1 LQTQASALTR
11 YPIVTI
17 APEPAASFRRHNG
30 MQYTR
35 SGKIGLAVITLTVT
49 FTGVALIAGC
59 SSSGVKGSA
68 SSASAALPPSAQ
80 HQATGSTG
88 GGYPAAGAGK
98 SAAGSSGGS
107 SNAGGSGQSVSAR
120 LAPANQELIYTA
132 DLTVRAHDITKA
144 TTLATQIV
152 TSVGGYVSN
161 ENTSADPA
169 NPAQSTASLTLK
181 IPVPSY
187 ATTLSQLTSQLGTQT
202 ALQQQAQD
210 VTEQVADT
218 NSQVTSAQAAITQL
232 RALLSHAGSVNDL
245 LNVQNQINSEESQL
259 EALQAQQSALNHE
272 TTYATVN
279 LTLLGP
285 KAAPPAHH
293 PKAAPG
299 LGRGLTAGWHALRV
313 TVTWTLAV
321 LGAAAPFLVVIAL
334 VAYLAY
340 QSRRR
345 LTRRRTHPQPTAPE

>member
-1 LQTQASALTR
+1 
-11 YPIVTI
+11 V
-17 APEPAASFRRHNG
+17 
-30 MQYTR
+30 
-35 SGKIGLAVITLTVT
+35 
-49 FTGVALIAGC
+49 
-59 SSSGVKGSA
+59 GSA
-68 SSASAALPPSAQ
+68 A
-80 HQATGSTG
+80 G
-88 GGYPAAGAGK
+88 GNAYPAAGSGK
-98 SAAGSSGGS
+98 SAAGTAGGSNSSGGT
-107 SNAGGSGQSVSAR
+107 GQSVSAR
-120 LAPANQELIYTA
+120 LAPTNEELIYTA
-132 DLTVRAHDITKA
+132 DLSVRAHDISKA
-144 TTLATQIV
+144 TTQATQIV

-169 NPAQSTASLTLK
+169 NPARSTASLTLK
-181 IPVPSY
+181 IPASSY
-187 ATTLSQLTSQLGTQT
+187 ATTLGQLTSQLGTQT
-202 ALQQQAQD
+202 VLQQQAQD
-210 VTEQVADT
+210 VTQQVADT
-218 NSQVTSAQAAITQL
+218 NSQVTSAKAAITQL

-321 LGAAAPFLVVIAL
+321 LGAAAPFLIVIAV

-340 QSRRR
+340 QARRR
-345 LTRRRTHPQPTAPE
+345 LIRRRSQPEATES

>member
-1 LQTQASALTR
+1 
-11 YPIVTI
+11 
-17 APEPAASFRRHNG
+17 
-30 MQYTR
+30 MQYIR
-35 SGKIGLAVITLTVT
+35 SGKIAIAVAL
-49 FTGVALIAGC
+49 TGVALIAGC
-59 SSSGVKGSA
+59 SSSGVKGTS
-68 SSASAALPPSAQ
+68 SAALPASAPQ
-80 HQATGSTG
+80 GAAAGSV
-88 GGYPAAGAGK
+88 AAGAAHSGAGSGK

-107 SNAGGSGQSVSAR
+107 GQSISAH
-120 LAPANQELIYTA
+120 LAPASQELIYTA

-144 TTLATQIV
+144 TTQATQIV

-169 NPAQSTASLTLK
+169 NPTHSTASLTLK
-181 IPVPSY
+181 IPVSSY
-187 ATTLSQLTSQLGTQT
+187 ATTLSQLTSQLGTRT

-210 VTEQVADT
+210 VTQQVADT
-218 NSQVTSAQAAITQL
+218 NSQVTSAEAAITQL

-245 LNVQNQINSEESQL
+245 LNVQNQINTEESQL

-285 KAAPPAHH
+285 KAAAPAHH
-293 PKAAPG
+293 PKSAPG
-299 LGRGLTAGWHALRV
+299 LGRGLTAGWRALRV

-321 LGAAAPFLVVIAL
+321 LGAAAPFLAVIAL

-340 QSRRR
+340 QGRRR
-345 LTRRRTHPQPTAPE
+345 LFRRRTHPQPTAPE